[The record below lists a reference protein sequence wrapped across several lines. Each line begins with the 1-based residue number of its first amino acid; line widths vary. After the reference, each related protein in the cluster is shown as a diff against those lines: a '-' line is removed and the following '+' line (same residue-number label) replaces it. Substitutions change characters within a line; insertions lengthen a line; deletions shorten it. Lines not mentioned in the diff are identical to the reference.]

1 MTSTGRPF
9 ECFLLTGHSPAPSI
23 ISRKSSLKSAPP
35 RHSTFTSNSLHHF
48 TKPQDRTPSSNRVS
62 CRSGPFFRF
71 CFALASCAQTLP
83 CTFPIRRILMFVLMC
98 FRMDVCV
105 CVFVYF
111 LVLIFYTLGSALTH
125 LPRPLVAFAC
135 PKDLYLPE
143 RSTKKTLV
151 GSAFV
156 HTFPFF
162 LSHYTGRQVAITK
175 SVHWRS
181 TGWIARKLLVHFS
194 SPTRNFFALHFRS
207 GASARARKKKEG

>member
-1 MTSTGRPF
+1 M
-9 ECFLLTGHSPAPSI
+9 
-23 ISRKSSLKSAPP
+23 
-35 RHSTFTSNSLHHF
+35 
-48 TKPQDRTPSSNRVS
+48 
-62 CRSGPFFRF
+62 
-71 CFALASCAQTLP
+71 
-83 CTFPIRRILMFVLMC
+83 
-98 FRMDVCV
+98 CV

-143 RSTKKTLV
+143 RSKKNTLV

-207 GASARARKKKEG
+207 GASARAHAKKKKVKIFAFQSVVPVTFQSLVGPLVIHLYAFFFLLLCFVVAVLRFLFCT